1 MVTKGMEW
9 MNIKCL
15 LIPNHQYVRN
25 PLREHR
31 NEVDQN
37 KVKKITVL
45 NHKDELRVNNNER

>member
-37 KVKKITVL
+37 KVK
-45 NHKDELRVNNNER
+45 